1 MTFIYGLF
9 IFAGALLALAILV
22 AVLVAVLA
30 NWIHRKERQNGEYH
44 ITGTYRGHR
53 RHFVAMISAEDASR
67 VTLMEIR
74 PGTDGQE
81 VRHMGN
87 PTSASI
93 GTRQRVQKSVRGNK
107 GVVMGAAVGNAIAGR
122 AGAVIGAM
130 HVRDKNKEPKVT
142 YHKDLFVYFDHDDDE
157 YMQIQDVDTK
167 LAQHLVLFVNK
178 TTGAVK

>member
-1 MTFIYGLF
+1 MTVIYGLF

-22 AVLVAVLA
+22 AVLAS
-30 NWIHRKERQNGEYH
+30 WIHRKERQNGEYH
-44 ITGTYRGHR
+44 ITGTYRGR
-53 RHFVAMISAEDASR
+53 RAHFVVMAEETKDDPRPVMMQLISGNG
-67 VTLMEIR
+67 I
-74 PGTDGQE
+74 QE
-81 VRHMGN
+81 VRRMGN

-107 GVVMGAAVGNAIAGR
+107 GVVMGAAIGNAIAGR

-167 LAQHLVLFVNK
+167 LAQHLVLFINK
-178 TTGAVK
+178 TAGAIK